1 MRGQPLEEVKTEK
14 DLGIVFSMLQ
24 KDMILDYKK

>member
-24 KDMILDYKK
+24 KDMILEYKK

>member
-14 DLGIVFSMLQ
+14 DLGIVCSMLQ
-24 KDMILDYKK
+24 KDMILEYKK

>member
-1 MRGQPLEEVKTEK
+1 METMLSKKWRQEK

-24 KDMILDYKK
+24 KDMILEYKK